1 MVTNPYEVL
10 GVDPNSTDEQIKS
23 AYRELA
29 KKYHPDKYADSP
41 LKDVA
46 DEKMKEINEAYDM
59 IVDMRKNGNSN
70 QSSANGSAYGGQAYR
85 SSASQNPVFQR
96 VRSLIMANNLDEA
109 DKILDSIDETQKNA
123 EWYFLKGMVSAR
135 KGWSEQAFQ
144 YIQRAVQLDPANPE
158 YNAAYNN
165 MMRNRQYG
173 AGGAYNQQGNGYG
186 CSCCDLCAGMMCAD
200 MCCNCCGG
208 GC

>member
-1 MVTNPYEVL
+1 MVTNPYNVL
-10 GVDPNSTDEQIKS
+10 GVSENATDEEVKS

-46 DEKMKEINEAYDM
+46 SEKMKEINEAYDM
-59 IVDMRKNGNSN
+59 IVNMRKN
-70 QSSANGSAYGGQAYR
+70 QGSAGAGGNQNYNRYNAG
-85 SSASQNPVFQR
+85 SQDPIFQR
-96 VRSLIMANNLDEA
+96 GRSLIMSNSLDEA
-109 DKILDSIDETQKNA
+109 ERILDSMSEGQKTA
-123 EWYFLKGMVSAR
+123 EWYFLKGMVASR

-144 YIQRAVQLDPANPE
+144 YFQRAVQMSPGNPE
-158 YNAAYNN
+158 YSAAYNN
-165 MMRNRQYG
+165 MLHNRQYG
-173 AGGAYNQQGNGYG
+173 AGAGYNQPNQGVG
-186 CSCCDLCAGMMCAD
+186 CSCCDICAGMMCAD